1 MGTWIERLG
10 WERLFPL
17 TPALSPGERE
27 NRSQHLDKS
36 GALESGTRC
45 DESPMDKCP
54 NSSPSVGT
62 LDRSLGDQAQ
72 AYPL

>member
-27 NRSQHLDKS
+27 NRWQPVDKS
-36 GALESGTRC
+36 GALESGMPFGNSAVDVSLR
-45 DESPMDKCP
+45 DKDLEFP
-54 NSSPSVGT
+54 TGITVNPG
-62 LDRSLGDQAQ
+62 
-72 AYPL
+72 